1 MLNYQRVKNQSLD
14 LWQNFNITIVK
25 PPPDGAVQ
33 AADQPLAAPS
43 LEIPNLVGRNEQIPH
58 PFPFSMRWFSTT
70 NVYIHRPSEHIHF
83 WIIFAY
89 LLIEKW
95 RVSHLQLE
103 GDEGDLPG
111 FQPKWGSTSKGV
123 FWFSFPAEK
132 TCFLSPKSHLFLP
145 NYIFS
150 WTLNF
155 YIFVK
160 IYSISI
166 SILHSAP
173 ASGTNTTTH
182 TCQKRFWQRP
192 APAPGRSSTGSQGR
206 RENSAGGGWKGW
218 KDATAWDIQWRN
230 GL

>member
-1 MLNYQRVKNQSLD
+1 MIFHNKY
-14 LWQNFNITIVK
+14 
-25 PPPDGAVQ
+25 
-33 AADQPLAAPS
+33 
-43 LEIPNLVGRNEQIPH
+43 
-58 PFPFSMRWFSTT
+58 
-70 NVYIHRPSEHIHF
+70 VYIHRPSEHIHF

-89 LLIEKW
+89 LLIEKCFNW
-95 RVSHLQLE
+95 KE
-103 GDEGDLPG
+103 MKEI
-111 FQPKWGSTSKGV
+111 FQVFDPNGGSTSKGV
-123 FWFSFPAEK
+123 FWFFFSAKK

-160 IYSISI
+160 KDSISI

-182 TCQKRFWQRP
+182 TRQKRFWQRP

-218 KDATAWDIQWRN
+218 KDTTAWDIQWRN